1 MWNRTFKKETIF
13 VIFGKPWKNA
23 EVIKD
28 NRSIKKT
35 IYSKGVRGENYKVN
49 EIDEDGT
56 LINEWVYKYLENGII
71 FTKNIYSRWKE
82 MKKAAKNSELS
93 IFNNF

>member
-13 VIFGKPWKNA
+13 VIFGEPWKNA
-23 EVIKD
+23 EVVKD

-35 IYSKGVRGENYKVN
+35 IYSKGIRGNNYKVN

-56 LINEWVYKYLENGII
+56 LINEWIYKYLENGII
-71 FTKNIYSRWKE
+71 FTKNIYSKWKE
-82 MKKAAKNSELS
+82 MKKAAKNNELS